1 MSYYPSTPSFGDKLA
16 GPMPLNSALLGPT
29 SGSQM
34 QRYYASPISIPLLG
48 TSSKTAEAFAH
59 NANVWVD
66 QAQSM
71 GAPTSLRQVHTPP
84 PSSASQAH
92 PQVSSNPLILQS
104 QFAPRLEL
112 LRDQRKTSVDRE
124 EGELSDRGVPIEPAA
139 FRLGKRRR
147 SSQSPVSSR
156 RGSKQRDPSRRPG
169 QQALRQ
175 QRTRMGNDMY
185 RPDYRGEHHLLCA
198 LSRQNVW

>member
-59 NANVWVD
+59 NGNVRVD
-66 QAQSM
+66 QAQSL
-71 GAPTSLRQVHTPP
+71 GVPISLRQVHTPLP
-84 PSSASQAH
+84 PSASQAH
-92 PQVSSNPLILQS
+92 PQMSSNPKMLQS
-104 QFAPRLEL
+104 QSAPRLEL
-112 LRDQRKTSVDRE
+112 LRDQCKTSVDRE

-139 FRLGKRRR
+139 FRLGKQLR
-147 SSQSPVSSR
+147 SSQSPISNR
-156 RGSKQRDPSRRPG
+156 RGSRQRNPSRRPG
-169 QQALRQ
+169 QQALSQ
-175 QRTRMGNDMY
+175 QPTRMGNDMY

-198 LSRQNVW
+198 LSRQNIW